1 MVIWLFAGG
10 GPPEYSGL
18 VKLLQKSFPDYQFER
33 QLPQL
38 AQKPIGKPQRFPQ
51 QNSPTPKIRST
62 TGRDLIKAISERL
75 SYLLTRNSLEERLTK
90 NTLCDAI
97 LVIDDLDCRRW
108 ENSVCNNIN
117 SPGFHQLRHSYH
129 QQIYQSLSS
138 AREQL
143 DEGIKHRL
151 EDVGFKP
158 KIIIGFASPE
168 IEAWIIADWGNCQ
181 HRDFPQHQWIRMR
194 KWLRDEAEVDFRNPE
209 PYGGFNAET
218 GVCHMKLSE
227 KIVEASTQAQWP
239 QQLEPLCRYNKAR
252 HSSELL
258 EILSSQRVQRKC
270 PIFRAMY
277 QSLQSL
283 SHSG

>member
-51 QNSPTPKIRST
+51 PNPPTPKIRST
-62 TGRDLIKAISERL
+62 TGRDLLKAISERL
-75 SYLLTRNSLEERLTK
+75 SFLLTRNSLQERLTK

-108 ENSVCNNIN
+108 EDSVCNDLN
-117 SPGFHQLRHSYH
+117 SPGFKKLRSSYH
-129 QQIYQSLSS
+129 QQIHQSLSS
-138 AREQL
+138 TQEKL
-143 DEGIKHRL
+143 DEGMKHRL
-151 EDVGFKP
+151 KQVGFNP

-168 IEAWIIADWGNCQ
+168 IESWIIADWGNCQ
-181 HRDFPQHQWIRMR
+181 HRDFPNHQWIRMR
-194 KWLRDEAEVDFRNPE
+194 KWLRDEAEVDFSNPE
-209 PYGGFNAET
+209 PYGGFNPET
-218 GVCHMKLSE
+218 GVCQVKLSE
-227 KIVEASTQAQWP
+227 QIVEASTQAQ
-239 QQLEPLCRYNKAR
+239 QSQDSEQLCRYNKAR

-258 EILSSQRVQRKC
+258 ETLSCQRVQRKC

-283 SHSG
+283 SYSE